1 MICIENDTFFK
12 RHVKYFSQELGA
24 NFPIKIN
31 KCNNFVAGD
40 ESHE

>member
-31 KCNNFVAGD
+31 NCNDVVAFH
-40 ESHE
+40 ESLE